1 VQPRPSNRLYALKPQ
16 QVGLS
21 GMVDSFLLNGI
32 GFGCVG
38 LASVY
43 ALVGPLRNG
52 AHPNTEETLEI
63 DKEASTQ
70 N

>member
-1 VQPRPSNRLYALKPQ
+1 
-16 QVGLS
+16 
-21 GMVDSFLLNGI
+21 MVDSFLLNGI